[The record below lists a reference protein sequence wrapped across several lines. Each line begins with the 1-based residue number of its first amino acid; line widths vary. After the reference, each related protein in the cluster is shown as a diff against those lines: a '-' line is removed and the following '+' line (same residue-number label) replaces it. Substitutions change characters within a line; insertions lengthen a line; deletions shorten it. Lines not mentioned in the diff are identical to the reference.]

1 MPAENGYAGYVND
14 IEVSL
19 ETWIQ
24 TLTSLFIGLW
34 PWKSHTYRKLN
45 FPNYENWLL

>member
-1 MPAENGYAGYVND
+1 MLDVADWSSKMPAENGYAGYVHD

-24 TLTSLFIGLW
+24 TLTSLFIGL
-34 PWKSHTYRKLN
+34 
-45 FPNYENWLL
+45 